1 MNLLTK
7 TAFITAVAVVAVVP
21 AFAFAQTSEPV
32 TRAQIREELA
42 QLEQAGYSPDCS
54 MNCEASLRRAQ
65 AVIAQ
70 QRANGNAAYG
80 PALNGTMQSGK

>member
-7 TAFITAVAVVAVVP
+7 AVSITAFALAP
-21 AFAFAQTSEPV
+21 AFAFAQSSAPV

-70 QRANGNAAYG
+70 QRASENAAYG
-80 PALNGTMQSGK
+80 PALNGTVQSGN